1 MSYASIMTFA
11 STSTLAC
18 PLAGLALLCLT
29 SAPRA
34 DAETFSSAWS
44 LDIHVSADGLA
55 RVSAGLELPGPPEI
69 ARAVLTDYEHWPEL
83 FPPGLR
89 IVGIRREAQG
99 VITDLWASR
108 HLLPG
113 ELHLVT
119 ETREPTP
126 GVLETTLV
134 EGDFHRYTR
143 VWRLAPVRDGRGT
156 LAILEMELRPRGWV
170 PQWLFTI
177 FLRRDLEAHF
187 SKLRSAVAAR
197 VEP

>member
-1 MSYASIMTFA
+1 MRQLVRLPASVRAVLLFA
-11 STSTLAC
+11 VV
-18 PLAGLALLCLT
+18 CLT
-29 SAPRA
+29 CAPRA

-44 LDIHVSADGLA
+44 LDIHLSADGLA
-55 RVSAGLELPGPPEI
+55 RVSARLELPGPPEI
-69 ARAVLTDYEHWPEL
+69 ARVVLTDYEHWPEL

-99 VITDLWASR
+99 VMTDVRASR

-113 ELHLVT
+113 ELRLVT
-119 ETREPTP
+119 ETRETLP

-134 EGDFHRYTR
+134 DGDFHRYTR
-143 VWRLAPVRDGRGT
+143 VWRLAPARDGRGT
-156 LAILEMELRPRGWV
+156 LAVLEMELHPRGWV

-187 SKLRSAVAAR
+187 LKLQSAVAAR